1 MSKKYPLIENL
12 KNVLETMNKID
23 RFIGD
28 MDYDTFLEDE
38 KTMFAVAKAIEI
50 IGDTLKH
57 IPKEIK
63 VKYSFIPLEFFPVGE
78 KG

>member
-1 MSKKYPLIENL
+1 
-12 KNVLETMNKID
+12 MNKID

-28 MDYDTFLEDE
+28 MDYETFIEDE

-57 IPKEIK
+57 IPEEIK
-63 VKYSFIPLEFFPVGE
+63 VKYSFIPWEDIYGMRNFLAHNYFGSD
-78 KG
+78 

>member
-1 MSKKYPLIENL
+1 
-12 KNVLETMNKID
+12 MNKID

-50 IGDTLKH
+50 IGDTLKILFVDYYQAGFLDMDVNH
-57 IPKEIK
+57 IPDLLIREMQL
-63 VKYSFIPLEFFPVGE
+63 KYA
-78 KG
+78 